1 MCDEII
7 GDSVTSLELI
17 PDWYV
22 TSKMIKKLYTAL
34 YADDNMIYF
43 NENSIDAVFCSNEIS
58 ILSIDLGN
66 IYLDYN
72 FDKDDI

>member
-43 NENSIDAVFCSNEIS
+43 NETSIDVVFSSNEIS
-58 ILSIDLGN
+58 ILSIDLRN

-72 FDKDDI
+72 FDEDDI